1 MKRTLIGVL
10 VLVLLFLLVSYVRNL
25 LQLAHKV
32 KYAILFVNLDKL
44 EFCHFHIAGAGFG
57 CGLYSNYLFIEM
69 KINEEQAPVVQTLD
83 SAFHRINHY
92 PADKY

>member
-44 EFCHFHIAGAGFG
+44 EFCDFHIAGQVLVVV
-57 CGLYSNYLFIEM
+57 CIVTIYL
-69 KINEEQAPVVQTLD
+69 L
-83 SAFHRINHY
+83 R
-92 PADKY
+92 

>member
-10 VLVLLFLLVSYVRNL
+10 VLVLLFLLVRNL

-44 EFCHFHIAGAGFG
+44 EFCDFHIAGQVLVVV
-57 CGLYSNYLFIEM
+57 CIVTIYL
-69 KINEEQAPVVQTLD
+69 L
-83 SAFHRINHY
+83 R
-92 PADKY
+92 